1 MRARL
6 DMCLQRELLQPLAKR
21 ALLGL
26 LRSLTDQL
34 IIFEVPQD
42 QHSLT
47 LHLLP
52 ALQRATKY
60 KKIMLGRKL
69 LR

>member
-1 MRARL
+1 M
-6 DMCLQRELLQPLAKR
+6 LLAGVFLHQSATLEVSIKKPTTDT
-21 ALLGL
+21 ALL
-26 LRSLTDQL
+26 S
-34 IIFEVPQD
+34 
-42 QHSLT
+42 
-47 LHLLP
+47 

>member
-1 MRARL
+1 MRRSAAVFRNNL
-6 DMCLQRELLQPLAKR
+6 P
-21 ALLGL
+21 ALEC
-26 LRSLTDQL
+26 QA
-34 IIFEVPQD
+34 F
-42 QHSLT
+42 T